1 MSNNPLLTTR
11 FYNATYQQNSRV
23 RKENEEIGC
32 IYGSPM
38 AINEKYTSFDSLS
51 FMIEMNN
58 EANRIEGIGLI
69 RNRIC
74 FDRRFQILYDNGNYN
89 RYIYKGSYRLDRL
102 VIEEYNPKLVELF
115 DHILFKGKSHMKRSV
130 GISRITSKLYKKE
143 LCVDFYKMNRV
154 LLDEGEGEGEGEGEE
169 ENEDEE
175 PNIIN
180 VEKVIKKEIS
190 RIFKTYFK

>member
-11 FYNATYQQNSRV
+11 FNNATYQQNSRV

-102 VIEEYNPKLVELF
+102 VIEE
-115 DHILFKGKSHMKRSV
+115 
-130 GISRITSKLYKKE
+130 
-143 LCVDFYKMNRV
+143 
-154 LLDEGEGEGEGEGEE
+154 
-169 ENEDEE
+169 NEDEAT
-175 PNIIN
+175 NIIN

>member
-11 FYNATYQQNSRV
+11 FNNATYQQNSRV

-102 VIEEYNPKLVELF
+102 VIEEYNPKLVYYLMRE
-115 DHILFKGKSHMKRSV
+115 KEKEKEKEKRKMRMKNQ
-130 GISRITSKLYKKE
+130 I
-143 LCVDFYKMNRV
+143 
-154 LLDEGEGEGEGEGEE
+154 
-169 ENEDEE
+169 
-175 PNIIN
+175 
-180 VEKVIKKEIS
+180 
-190 RIFKTYFK
+190 

>member
-1 MSNNPLLTTR
+1 MSKSPLLTTR
-11 FYNATYQQNSRV
+11 FNNTTYQENIRF

-38 AINEKYTSFDSLS
+38 AINEKYIQFDSLS
-51 FMIEMNN
+51 FIIEMNN
-58 EANRIEGIGLI
+58 EVNRIEGIGLI
-69 RNRIC
+69 RNRVC
-74 FDRRFQILYDNGNYN
+74 FDRKFEMLYDNGNYN
-89 RYIYKGSYRLDRL
+89 RYIYKGSYWLDRL
-102 VIEEYNPKLVELF
+102 VIEEYSPTLVVLF

-143 LCVDFYKMNRV
+143 LCIDFYKMNRG
-154 LLDEGEGEGEGEGEE
+154 LLEEEEGEGDEE
-169 ENEDEE
+169 DEDEE

-180 VEKVIKKEIS
+180 VEKVIKKEIA